1 MKRFVRYPLSIFH
14 FIKMRYFLEL
24 AYNGTRFCG
33 WQRQPN
39 APSVQQTIEEV
50 FSMMLREPIDIT
62 GCGRTDTGVHAQQ
75 YFAHFDFNTD
85 FPKNFLERA
94 NKLVG
99 DDIALRKIMSVSDA
113 AHARFDATSRR
124 YQYVLCFE
132 KSPFSTET
140 AWFFTQKDRLD
151 FGKMQ
156 KAADL
161 LCSHPD
167 SSGRGYSEFAPFC
180 KTHSDAQTM
189 RCEVTQSAWVFEADK
204 AVFHIT
210 ANRFLRGM
218 VRLIVGMCINVG
230 LGQMTL
236 DDVREALETQQP
248 LKKSYSVPPTGLF
261 LTDIEY
267 PFWEKNN
274 F

>member
-1 MKRFVRYPLSIFH
+1 
-14 FIKMRYFLEL
+14 MRYFLEL

-39 APSVQQTIEEV
+39 APSVQQTIEDV
-50 FSMMLREPIDIT
+50 FTMMLRQQIEIT
-62 GCGRTDTGVHAQQ
+62 GCGRTDTGVHASQ
-75 YFAHFDFNTD
+75 YFAHFDFESD
-85 FPKNFLERA
+85 YPKNFLDRA

-99 DDIALRKIMSVSDA
+99 NDIALKKIIAVDDDV
-113 AHARFDATSRR
+113 HARFDATSRS
-124 YQYVLCFE
+124 YQYALSFE
-132 KSPFSTET
+132 KSPFLTEI

-151 FGKMQ
+151 FDKMQ

-161 LCSHPD
+161 L
-167 SSGRGYSEFAPFC
+167 RGYAAFVPFC

-189 RCEVTQSAWVFEADK
+189 NCNIIQSEWIFTDDGAS
-204 AVFHIT
+204 FHIS

-230 LGQMTL
+230 LGQL
-236 DDVREALETQQP
+236 SLEDVKEALDKQEP

-261 LTDIEY
+261 LMDIKY
-267 PFWEKNN
+267 PFIMANGEYFNGEL
-274 F
+274 